1 MMQIPW
7 IHQIR
12 MCLAA
17 YIILYFTSALAMAA
31 QRHLLEAEAAELI
44 GGASKTTDPVASEG
58 YSVRLAKPGQGIEF
72 SGLPAA
78 ATLAVRY
85 ASVETG
91 TISIAVN
98 DQPARKVNVHS
109 SGSVS
114 GSFLY
119 AVMKVEISAGARLN
133 ISQAADD
140 VAVNIDQL
148 ITGEGDL

>member
-12 MCLAA
+12 MFLAG

-31 QRHLLEAEAAELI
+31 QRHLLEAEAAEVI
-44 GGASKTTDPVASEG
+44 GGASKTADPAASEG
-58 YSVRLAKPGQGIEF
+58 YSVSLAKPGHGIGF

-78 ATLAVRY
+78 NTLAIRY

-98 DQPARKVNVHS
+98 
-109 SGSVS
+109 
-114 GSFLY
+114 
-119 AVMKVEISAGARLN
+119 
-133 ISQAADD
+133 
-140 VAVNIDQL
+140 
-148 ITGEGDL
+148 